1 MNLQVRIG
9 DETFQVEVGDLRARP
24 IIAHIDGA
32 AFEVWPE
39 SGQSGPL
46 EIPAPATN
54 GRHDPPTTLPAGL
67 AGAIR
72 APIPGVILAIAV
84 QEGATVAAGQEICT
98 LEAMKMQNTIRAPY
112 AGRIGRIAIAV
123 GQAVQHQDV
132 LVEFVA

>member
-46 EIPAPATN
+46 EIPATATN
-54 GRHDPPTTLPAGL
+54 GRHDPPARSRPGSRARSAPRSPA
-67 AGAIR
+67 
-72 APIPGVILAIAV
+72 
-84 QEGATVAAGQEICT
+84 
-98 LEAMKMQNTIRAPY
+98 
-112 AGRIGRIAIAV
+112 
-123 GQAVQHQDV
+123 
-132 LVEFVA
+132 